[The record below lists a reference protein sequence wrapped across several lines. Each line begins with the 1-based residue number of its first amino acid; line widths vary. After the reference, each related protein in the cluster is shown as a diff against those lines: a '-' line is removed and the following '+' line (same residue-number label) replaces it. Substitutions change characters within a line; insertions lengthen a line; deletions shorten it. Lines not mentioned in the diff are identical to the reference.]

1 MNSTTTLREL
11 CAKVR
16 CDARSGKAAQSFDT
30 MDDWQKSAHNYRVT
44 LRFERRSMTLDYS
57 MGSTHTDE
65 PDAEGVLKCLLS
77 DASGADDSFE
87 SWCADYGY
95 DSDSR
100 KAERTYKQVQAQTAK
115 LRRLL
120 GDSFDE
126 FMNAER

>member
-1 MNSTTTLREL
+1 MNSTITLRAL

-16 CDARSGKAAQSFDT
+16 CDARYGAAAQSFDT

-44 LRFERRSMTLDYS
+44 LRYGGRQMSLDYF
-57 MGSTHTDE
+57 MGSAHTDE
-65 PDAEGVLKCLLS
+65 PDAEGVLECLLS
-77 DASGADDSFE
+77 DASGADESFE

-100 KAERTYKQVQAQTAK
+100 KAERTYKLIQSQTAK

-120 GDSFDE
+120 GDEFDA
-126 FMNAER
+126 FMSAER